1 MNVTTDGEY
10 IPLIALPKLLRE
22 KWGRSPDIRTIKRW
36 RKEGVCGGTV
46 VLETVR
52 IGHHLYTKKQWVE
65 EFFKKQADFRN
76 TDKVVAANM
85 QSHFQ
90 RTAKRPE
97 SKGISHQQQSTVDR
111 LTKLFGE

>member
-1 MNVTTDGEY
+1 MNVTTDGEM
-10 IPLIALPKLLRE
+10 IPLIGVPMLL
-22 KWGRSPDIRTIKRW
+22 GQMLGYSPNIRTIKRW
-36 RKEGVCGGTV
+36 TKEGVCNRKF
-46 VLETVR
+46 VLQTVR
-52 IGHHLYTKKQWVE
+52 IGVHRFTKREWIE
-65 EFFKKQADFRN
+65 EFFKKQGDYRN
-76 TDKVVAANM
+76 SDKVVAANM